1 MTFTLACEQEV
12 DGCWIAVVP
21 ECCLA
26 LQRTPVYSH
35 VTCEM
40 GVKSAN
46 KPLGW
51 TGRRPVLVKS
61 DGSLPANQ
69 APDQLY
75 EQYTDLS

>member
-1 MTFTLACEQEV
+1 MACEHEV
-12 DGCWIAVVP
+12 DGRWIAEVP

-26 LQRTPVYSH
+26 LQRTPVYCR
-35 VTCEM
+35 VTSEM
-40 GVKSAN
+40 GLKSAN

-51 TGRRPVLVKS
+51 PGRRSVLES
-61 DGSLPANQ
+61 SGGFLPAIQ